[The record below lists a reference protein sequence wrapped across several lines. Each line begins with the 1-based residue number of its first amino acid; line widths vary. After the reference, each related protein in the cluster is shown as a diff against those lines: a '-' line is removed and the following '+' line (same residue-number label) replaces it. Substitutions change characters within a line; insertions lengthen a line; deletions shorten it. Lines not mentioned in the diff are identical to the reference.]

1 MHSESLIKTE
11 KSVDRKEGTSMPGVC
26 GIGFDLDGLAGNR
39 VIPVHRARIIG
50 DTNYRLHRRARPVYY
65 LVTEL
70 AR

>member
-1 MHSESLIKTE
+1 
-11 KSVDRKEGTSMPGVC
+11 MPGVC

-39 VIPVHRARIIG
+39 VIPVHRARITG